1 MQNLDINTIIQ
12 LIAVS
17 AIPVLFAIALH
28 EVAHGWVANKLG
40 DPTAANLGR
49 LSINPLKH
57 IDPIGTVIVPIL
69 LIITV
74 GFAFGWAKPV
84 PVDWRNLHNPKRDM
98 IYVAAAGPLANL
110 LMALFWGLIFKLA
123 TLFSAIQFI
132 AVPMALMAQVGVMI
146 NTVLFVFNL
155 FPIPPLDGGRVA
167 VGLLPNNLATPLA
180 RIEPF
185 GFFILIALMLSG
197 LLWKIIGPVVDVV
210 SSIIYLLTGF

>member
-167 VGLLPNNLATPLA
+167 VGLGVHVGVDSEGDP
-180 RIEPF
+180 
-185 GFFILIALMLSG
+185 G
-197 LLWKIIGPVVDVV
+197 LLLQALHDRDQVLQIPQRVEVDHHPVSDRELE
-210 SSIIYLLTGF
+210 LLR